1 VTEGVPFE
9 AGERAVLLDGRGRR
23 YLVRLEAGGTFHFHG
38 GAVPHD
44 LVIGSEEGTTVHST
58 TGTGLVCFRPR
69 LADFVLKMTRGAQV
83 IYPKDL
89 GPILVYG
96 DIFPGARVLEAG
108 TGSGGL
114 TLALCRAVGPEGQV
128 VSYENRKDFHQVARS
143 NVEGFFGKVPSWLEL
158 RLGDVRGV
166 AATGETFQRVLLD
179 LPEPEAVL
187 EEVGAAL
194 LPGGILCGYLPT
206 TGQVQQL
213 VLELMDRGFTEIE
226 TFELLLRTWHVA
238 HRSVRPDHRMIAHTG
253 FVTVARKTG
262 AVEERVGPELK
273 PGPLRPT

>member
-1 VTEGVPFE
+1 MGDRVTEGVPFE
-9 AGERAVLLDGRGRR
+9 AGERAVFLDARGRR
-23 YLVRLEAGGTFHFHG
+23 YMVRLEAGGTFHYHG

-69 LADFVLKMTRGAQV
+69 LADFVLKMSRGAQV

-89 GPILVYG
+89 GPILIYG
-96 DIFPGARVLEAG
+96 DVFPGARVLEAG
-108 TGSGGL
+108 TGSGAL
-114 TLALCRAVGPEGQV
+114 TLALCRAVGPEGKV
-128 VSYENRKDFHQVARS
+128 VSYENREDFHEVARS
-143 NVEGFFGKVPSWLEL
+143 NVEGFFGKAPAWLEL
-158 RLGDVRGV
+158 RLGDVRDVGS
-166 AATGETFQRVLLD
+166 TGETFQRVLLD

-187 EEVGAAL
+187 EEVTGAL

-213 VLELMDRGFTEIE
+213 VRELENRSFTEIE
-226 TFELLLRTWHVA
+226 TFEVLLRSWHVG
-238 HRSVRPDHRMIAHTG
+238 HRSVRPDHRMVAHTG

-262 AVEERVGPELK
+262 AADEAWDQS
-273 PGPLRPT
+273 